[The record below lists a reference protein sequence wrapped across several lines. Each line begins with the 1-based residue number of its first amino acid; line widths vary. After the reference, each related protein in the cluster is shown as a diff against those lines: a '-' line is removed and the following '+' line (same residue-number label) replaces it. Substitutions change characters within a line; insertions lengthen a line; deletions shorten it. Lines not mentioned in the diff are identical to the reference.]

1 MIIPYLRDMIND
13 HKTVESG
20 EWKIRLNMHVNFISF
35 KDTGE
40 THTINILSVN
50 EEIMLGNKTDDII
63 TNLFESFLDNYQRE
77 EQIMRGGSDLIFEG
91 VELLDYRLHKISL
104 KRGKL
109 YINSPEWIINK
120 GATIDSQNYFDNNC
134 FQYATTVALNH
145 QNIEDHPERISNIE
159 PFIDKY
165 NWKNIGF
172 SAHQNDQEDSEK

>member
-20 EWKIRLNMHVNFISF
+20 EWKIRLNMHVNFVSF

-40 THTINILSVN
+40 TRTINILSGN
-50 EEIMLGNKTDDII
+50 EEIMLVNKTDDII

-104 KRGKL
+104 
-109 YINSPEWIINK
+109 
-120 GATIDSQNYFDNNC
+120 
-134 FQYATTVALNH
+134 
-145 QNIEDHPERISNIE
+145 
-159 PFIDKY
+159 
-165 NWKNIGF
+165 
-172 SAHQNDQEDSEK
+172 

>member
-1 MIIPYLRDMIND
+1 
-13 HKTVESG
+13 
-20 EWKIRLNMHVNFISF
+20 
-35 KDTGE
+35 
-40 THTINILSVN
+40 
-50 EEIMLGNKTDDII
+50 
-63 TNLFESFLDNYQRE
+63 
-77 EQIMRGGSDLIFEG
+77 MRGGSDLIFEG

>member
-1 MIIPYLRDMIND
+1 
-13 HKTVESG
+13 
-20 EWKIRLNMHVNFISF
+20 
-35 KDTGE
+35 
-40 THTINILSVN
+40 
-50 EEIMLGNKTDDII
+50 
-63 TNLFESFLDNYQRE
+63 
-77 EQIMRGGSDLIFEG
+77 MRGGSDLIFED

-134 FQYATTVALNH
+134 FQYATTVALNR
-145 QNIEDHPERISNIE
+145 QNIENHPERISNIE